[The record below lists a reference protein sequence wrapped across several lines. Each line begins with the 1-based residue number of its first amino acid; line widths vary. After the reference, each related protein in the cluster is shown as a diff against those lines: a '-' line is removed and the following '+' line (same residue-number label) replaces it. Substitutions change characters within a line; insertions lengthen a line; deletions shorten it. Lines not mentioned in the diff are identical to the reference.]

1 MSGSAEVMARELR
14 DYAGE
19 GIAEV
24 QLVLDP
30 ISLASIEEFAT
41 VLELLDGAG

>member
-1 MSGSAEVMARELR
+1 MAEELR
-14 DYAGE
+14 AYARE

-30 ISLASIEEFAT
+30 ISLASIEEFAS
-41 VLELLDGAG
+41 VLERLDRAA